1 MAVRR
6 RGGKNGLFGN
16 LSPSTR
22 RRLVEGDGEGPGTRW
37 RFAFL
42 YYNNPTARQKRRK
55 IVQTVFLHHKAER
68 LESPFADLKTPTTAM
83 NDRAP
88 LLLSEEQWP
97 IALGSV
103 ARRDSSKT
111 ETMTR
116 VVGLQRENARGAVE
130 YVRRPQANSGD
141 RSREER
147 LRFTDVPGVINREYS
162 PRRPPQIVFIAEDA
176 VDIRYTPLAHDRAK
190 PRDER
195 YTRWPKYA

>member
-130 YVRRPQANSGD
+130 YVRRPQAKTQVTGLEKSD
-141 RSREER
+141 CDLRMSRA
-147 LRFTDVPGVINREYS
+147 S
-162 PRRPPQIVFIAEDA
+162 FIANTRPAD
-176 VDIRYTPLAHDRAK
+176 RPKSFSSRKTP
-190 PRDER
+190 
-195 YTRWPKYA
+195 